1 MDNKTERKVPG
12 FGKIMLASGVGTLI
26 VLVLIGLFKLLVFF
40 GILGSIGSDSG
51 VVVAKDSFLKID
63 LTQPVNER
71 TPSEL
76 EGLMGNGS
84 DVGFSDMLRCIT
96 AAAGDERI
104 GGKALGARDPLL
116 FHALLIFQSVMLRK
130 MLYFVGAKPPTASG
144 TLSA

>member
-71 TPSEL
+71 TPST
-76 EGLMGNGS
+76 S
-84 DVGFSDMLRCIT
+84 PRRRC
-96 AAAGDERI
+96 
-104 GGKALGARDPLL
+104 ARPS
-116 FHALLIFQSVMLRK
+116 ATTSV
-130 MLYFVGAKPPTASG
+130 TS
-144 TLSA
+144 S